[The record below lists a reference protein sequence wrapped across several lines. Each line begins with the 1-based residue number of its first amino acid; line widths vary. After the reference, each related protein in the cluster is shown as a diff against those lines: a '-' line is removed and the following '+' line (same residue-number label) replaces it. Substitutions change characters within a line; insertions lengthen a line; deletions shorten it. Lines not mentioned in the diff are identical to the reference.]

1 MIATGAGSKKGT
13 PHHDH
18 AKHPNRNR
26 GQTAIEVESL
36 SGPIG
41 TRVRAVWEGNLK
53 KINWEQDFLEPF
65 RAKSAEGGYIGLGK
79 TLSGL
84 VHAARRF
91 DGEAD
96 VLRRRIAG
104 ELLATQE
111 AEGYI
116 GLYEPDSRT
125 HKTWDVHEQAYIIQ
139 ALVENAEWF
148 DDSASLQAAERLGR
162 WLLPRLAE
170 GRWQEVGKNYCW
182 NPLAIIGL
190 DRALLALSRATGDP
204 VFADFCRDEMRLPA
218 WCDPIVEGRQG
229 EVCGHAYAYLAR
241 CLAQLEMADSAA
253 LPDATRAVIGYL
265 RAGGGLVIS
274 GTCGLTECW
283 HSDQELAGDLGETCT
298 TAYLV
303 RWAAHLLRRTH
314 EAWFGDLMER
324 AIYNAL
330 FAAAS
335 PDGRRIRYYS
345 AGEGP
350 RKWYEVDTYCCPGN
364 YRRIV
369 GELPGFIARPHHGG
383 IAIDLYEASALT
395 VPIGDQRVR
404 LDIATAYPHD
414 GTVAIEIA
422 PDTPDAFPLHL
433 RCPGWA
439 ENVAVEVN
447 GKSLDVIPHAGW
459 IVLERKWEPGDRITL
474 SFVMDWKPIR
484 GFRKQRNKVA
494 LMRGPVVWGADPA
507 DNAEHADRLAEF
519 IPDPTTC
526 RMEAVPDRAT
536 VSGTLDGRKI
546 DVSLRLFAELDTAVT
561 YFAAQPGLGDQPDP
575 LLWLAPDPI
584 GVGRAPGT

>member
-1 MIATGAGSKKGT
+1 MTRAVLT
-13 PHHDH
+13 
-18 AKHPNRNR
+18 
-26 GQTAIEVESL
+26 ESL

-41 TRVRAVWEGNLK
+41 ARVQAVWEGNLK

-65 RAKSAEGGYIGLGK
+65 RAKSADGGYIGLGK

-91 DGEAD
+91 GGEAD
-96 VLRRRIAG
+96 VLRRRIVS
-104 ELLATQE
+104 ELLQTQDVD
-111 AEGYI
+111 GYM
-116 GLYEPDSRT
+116 GLYLPASRT
-125 HKTWDVHEQAYIIQ
+125 YKVWDVHEQAYLIQ

-162 WLLPRLAE
+162 WLLPRLAD
-170 GRWQEVGKNYCW
+170 GRWRDIANVITPEGPKDFLW

-204 VFADFCRDEMRLPA
+204 VFADFGRDEMRLPA
-218 WCDPIVEGRQG
+218 WCDLIVEGRQG

-241 CLAQLEMADSAA
+241 CLAQLEMDDSPT

-283 HSDQELAGDLGETCT
+283 HSDQELAGNLGETCT

-364 YRRIV
+364 YRRII

-395 VPIGDQRVR
+395 VPVGDQCVR
-404 LDIATAYPHD
+404 LDMTTAYPHD
-414 GTVAIEIA
+414 GTVAIALTPET
-422 PDTPDAFPLHL
+422 PDTFPLHL
-433 RCPGWA
+433 RCPGWS
-439 ENVAVEVN
+439 EHVAVEVN
-447 GKSLDVIPHAGW
+447 GEALDVTPRAGW
-459 IVLERKWEPGDRITL
+459 IVLERRWEPGDRISL
-474 SFVMDWKPIR
+474 SFAMDWRPIR
-484 GFRKQRNKVA
+484 GFRKQHNKVA
-494 LMRGPVVWGADPA
+494 LMRGPVVWGADPG
-507 DNAEHADRLAEF
+507 DNAGQADRLAAF
-519 IPDPTTC
+519 IPDPATC
-526 RMEAVPDRAT
+526 RMEAAPGRAT
-536 VSGTLDGRKI
+536 VSGTLDGRKLDI
-546 DVSLRLFAELDTAVT
+546 SLRLFADLDNAVT